1 MIFSLFLLDKK
12 SRNGNIEKDFYGIKI
27 FSLSWI
33 DNKSEMDPGRFVLE
47 QYHLPSTTDMCA
59 FPLTEAIPK
68 KEWHQRNDAETMIPK
83 EIHQRSEA
91 RGMKFKE

>member
-33 DNKSEMDPGRFVLE
+33 DNKSEIDPGSFVLE
-47 QYHLPSTTDMCA
+47 QYVPFT
-59 FPLTEAIPK
+59 K
-68 KEWHQRNDAETMIPK
+68 
-83 EIHQRSEA
+83 
-91 RGMKFKE
+91 